1 VRNKKRAKLPPIEQ
15 VIECLDFDAKLK
27 NDVKKR
33 GSFGIKNH
41 LSMYFSHKNKLFISR
56 IS

>member
-41 LSMYFSHKNKLFISR
+41 LSMYF
-56 IS
+56 